1 MPPPRT
7 GLLILRVWIEDG
19 SADPLR
25 AQVSVTHDV
34 EGGIER
40 TLSLAHPADVTR
52 VVDDWIL
59 EMLGPTRSPATPAP
73 RH

>member
-1 MPPPRT
+1 M
-7 GLLILRVWIEDG
+7 IIRVWSEDG
-19 SADPLR
+19 SAVPLR

-40 TLSLAHPADVTR
+40 TMTLVHAADVTQ

-59 EMLGPTRSPATPAP
+59 DMVGPAAATPVDHP
-73 RH
+73 DG